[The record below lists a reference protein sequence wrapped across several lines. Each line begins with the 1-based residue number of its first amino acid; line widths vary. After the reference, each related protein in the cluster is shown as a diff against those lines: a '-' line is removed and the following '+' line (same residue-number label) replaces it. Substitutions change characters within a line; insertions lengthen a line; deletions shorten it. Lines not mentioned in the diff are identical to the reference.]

1 MNIGENIKKYRKLAH
16 ITQVQ
21 LAQKINKSE
30 STIRK
35 YEANNVKPD
44 FSVLDDI
51 ASVLGCSLI
60 DLVNDTDTSINSKS
74 KEISEFFNFNQY
86 IKTLGYGIDGDE
98 SEGYLI
104 INAPDGTYEITEK
117 SIEEL
122 TTTTKAFVSFK
133 LQEIIKSSRKIGK

>member
-1 MNIGENIKKYRKLAH
+1 MTIGDNIKKYRKLDRM
-16 ITQVQ
+16 TQVE

-51 ASVLGCSLI
+51 ANVLGCTLI
-60 DLVNDTDTSINSKS
+60 DLVNTTDMSIDSISKSYYLEQYINS
-74 KEISEFFNFNQY
+74 
-86 IKTLGYGIDGDE
+86 LGYEITGNE

-104 INAPDGTYEITEK
+104 IKALDGTYEITEK
-117 SIEEL
+117 DLEEL
-122 TTTTKAFVSFK
+122 ETTIKSFVLFK
-133 LQEIIKSSRKIGK
+133 IQEIIKKSRKIGK

>member
-1 MNIGENIKKYRKLAH
+1 MTIGDNIKKYRKLARM
-16 ITQVQ
+16 TQVE

-51 ASVLGCSLI
+51 ANVLGCTLI
-60 DLVNDTDTSINSKS
+60 DLVNTTDMSIDSISKSYYLEQYINS
-74 KEISEFFNFNQY
+74 
-86 IKTLGYGIDGDE
+86 LGYEITGNE

-104 INAPDGTYEITEK
+104 IKALDGTYEITEK
-117 SIEEL
+117 DLE
-122 TTTTKAFVSFK
+122 
-133 LQEIIKSSRKIGK
+133 

>member
-1 MNIGENIKKYRKLAH
+1 MTIGDNIKKYRKLARM
-16 ITQVQ
+16 TQVE

-51 ASVLGCSLI
+51 ANVLGCTLI
-60 DLVNDTDTSINSKS
+60 DLVNTTDMSIDSISKSYYLEQYINS
-74 KEISEFFNFNQY
+74 
-86 IKTLGYGIDGDE
+86 LGYEITGNE

-104 INAPDGTYEITEK
+104 IKALDGTYEITEK
-117 SIEEL
+117 DLEEL
-122 TTTTKAFVSFK
+122 ETTIKSFVLFK
-133 LQEIIKSSRKIGK
+133 IQEIIKKSRKIGK

>member
-1 MNIGENIKKYRKLAH
+1 MTIGDNIKKYRKLARM
-16 ITQVQ
+16 TQVE

-51 ASVLGCSLI
+51 ANVLGCTLI
-60 DLVNDTDTSINSKS
+60 DLVNTTDMSIDSISKSYYLEQYINS
-74 KEISEFFNFNQY
+74 
-86 IKTLGYGIDGDE
+86 LGYEITGNE

-104 INAPDGTYEITEK
+104 INALDGTYEITEK
-117 SIEEL
+117 DLEEL
-122 TTTTKAFVSFK
+122 ETTIKSFVLFK
-133 LQEIIKSSRKIGK
+133 IQEIIKKSRKIGK

>member
-1 MNIGENIKKYRKLAH
+1 LTIGDNIKKYRKLARM
-16 ITQVQ
+16 TQVE

-51 ASVLGCSLI
+51 ANVLGCTLI
-60 DLVNDTDTSINSKS
+60 DLVNTTDMSIDSISKSYYLEQYINS
-74 KEISEFFNFNQY
+74 
-86 IKTLGYGIDGDE
+86 LGYEITGNE

-104 INAPDGTYEITEK
+104 INALDGTYEITEK
-117 SIEEL
+117 DLEEL
-122 TTTTKAFVSFK
+122 ETTIKSFVLFK
-133 LQEIIKSSRKIGK
+133 IQEIIKKSRKIGK